1 MAVLSLTF
9 IMPLSKFEIREMLLQ
24 FCEDI
29 GRDKYEKFSSWTVLD
44 LLTRMFGAL
53 KVISSSSSQTLQVL
67 PRGKDIPRK
76 KRREGGSS
84 LENGFAKPTGL
95 ELRKETKMYVN
106 KKGQRFFKRIVK
118 VSSPT
123 LQAAATVSS
132 STLSSRA
139 KVFEPSTPTVVGAM
153 LEQAVAEVIRRSE
166 NKGRSPSSPSKSL
179 VPDIPTSVHESHLET
194 SSKKS
199 SSDLSTV
206 SSAADIQSP
215 VVRQR

>member
-1 MAVLSLTF
+1 
-9 IMPLSKFEIREMLLQ
+9 MPLSKFEIRDMLLQ

-29 GRDKYEKFSSWTVLD
+29 GHDKYEKFSSWTVLD
-44 LLTRMFGAL
+44 LLTRMLGAL
-53 KVISSSSSQTLQVL
+53 KVISSNSSRTLQVL

-76 KRREGGSS
+76 KRRESDSS
-84 LENGFAKPTGL
+84 LENSFTKPTGL

-123 LQAAATVSS
+123 VQAAAKVSS

-153 LEQAVAEVIRRSE
+153 LKQAVTEVIRRSE
-166 NKGRSPSSPSKSL
+166 NKERSPSSPSKRL
-179 VPDIPTSVHESHLET
+179 VPDIPTSVHKSHLET
-194 SSKKS
+194 S
-199 SSDLSTV
+199 V
-206 SSAADIQSP
+206 F
-215 VVRQR
+215 